1 MQVMIQEVLDASGI
15 GFSEESSPSQSSVS
29 LEAPSWPTP
38 MSDDVLFHSSL
49 SRYFCGQGRSDSPF
63 GTYVGAQLHK
73 LGAALIFYTLCMWG
87 VCVCVCLCVCVC
99 VCVCLCV
106 CVCVHLAL
114 ITDHSLFG
122 FSSLAERSNL
132 NCFWVTLS
140 LFAAE
145 QPGIRRETTRAIS
158 TVIHGSNVLPFSP

>member
-1 MQVMIQEVLDASGI
+1 MIQEVLDASGI

-63 GTYVGAQLHK
+63 GTYV
-73 LGAALIFYTLCMWG
+73 
-87 VCVCVCLCVCVC
+87 CVCVC

-106 CVCVHLAL
+106 HMHVVYCP
-114 ITDHSLFG
+114 
-122 FSSLAERSNL
+122 E
-132 NCFWVTLS
+132 
-140 LFAAE
+140 
-145 QPGIRRETTRAIS
+145 
-158 TVIHGSNVLPFSP
+158 

>member
-1 MQVMIQEVLDASGI
+1 MQAMIQEVLDASGI

-73 LGAALIFYTLCMWG
+73 LGAALYS
-87 VCVCVCLCVCVC
+87 VY
-99 VCVCLCV
+99 
-106 CVCVHLAL
+106 VCVHVCVSCVY
-114 ITDHSLFG
+114 I
-122 FSSLAERSNL
+122 
-132 NCFWVTLS
+132 
-140 LFAAE
+140 
-145 QPGIRRETTRAIS
+145 
-158 TVIHGSNVLPFSP
+158 